1 MWNIKTPYKLHF
13 NCTLKNLTRFLNWC
27 KLTGVATSKQDLLEL
42 FSQRFVIRK
51 FSRSRCFESFF
62 AKIDPRW
69 LINIRRFLCRTK
81 CQANVNAMLR
91 VFLELLDILQFSCTC
106 SDCSDAVK
114 LSNKGVGT
122 KEEKL
127 KRSIEC
133 NVQWVLPSKD
143 SAALDPHAVFPFSF
157 SPSFQIAIYRSTP
170 HLSPCLPPGR
180 FHW

>member
-1 MWNIKTPYKLHF
+1 MHF
-13 NCTLKNLTRFLNWC
+13 NCTLKNLTRFLNLC
-27 KLTGVATSKQDLLEL
+27 KLAGVATSNQDLLEL
-42 FSQRFVIRK
+42 FSHRFVIRK
-51 FSRSRCFESFF
+51 FSRSRSFESFF
-62 AKIDPRW
+62 TEIDRRW

-91 VFLELLDILQFSCTC
+91 VFSELLDILQFSSTC
-106 SDCSDAVK
+106 SDCSVTAK
-114 LSNKGVGT
+114 LSNRGVGT

-127 KRSIEC
+127 KWSVEC
-133 NVQWVLPSKD
+133 NVQWVQPSKD

>member
-1 MWNIKTPYKLHF
+1 MHF
-13 NCTLKNLTRFLNWC
+13 NCTLKNLTRFLNLC
-27 KLTGVATSKQDLLEL
+27 KLTGVATSNQDLLEL
-42 FSQRFVIRK
+42 FSHRFK
-51 FSRSRCFESFF
+51 FSRSRCLKSFF
-62 AKIDPRW
+62 AKIDQRW

-81 CQANVNAMLR
+81 CPANVNAMLR
-91 VFLELLDILQFSCTC
+91 VFLELPDILQFSCTC
-106 SDCSDAVK
+106 GDCSDTVK

-127 KRSIEC
+127 KWSVEC